1 MKFIEVIS
9 KVLIKLKTMFKK
21 KSFLLIF
28 LISIVSLN
36 YLYAQQ
42 QKPVL
47 NFFTAKIIMDGCIAY
62 ADSSKLNMAIAI
74 YDANGQ
80 LIHFVKMDG
89 VSVGVAKVAQ
99 WKGLS
104 AAIYQFSTEETG
116 KWNVPTAPDI
126 ATVPGGLPIKTK
138 EGYVIGGIGVS
149 GAASSVDV
157 KCAEAGLQAAG
168 LLLLIKK

>member
-1 MKFIEVIS
+1 M
-9 KVLIKLKTMFKK
+9 LQK

-36 YLYAQQ
+36 YLCAQQ
-42 QKPVL
+42 LKPVL
-47 NFFTAKIIMDGCIAY
+47 NFSTAKKIMDGCIAY
-62 ADSSKLNMAIAI
+62 GDSSKLNMAIAI

-89 VSVGVAKVAQ
+89 ASVGAAKVAQ

-126 ATVPGGLPIKTK
+126 ATVPGGLAIKTK
-138 EGYVIGGIGVS
+138 DGYAIGGIGVS

-157 KCAEAGLQAAG
+157 KCAEAGLKAAG
-168 LLLLIKK
+168 LLFLIKK

>member
-1 MKFIEVIS
+1 M
-9 KVLIKLKTMFKK
+9 LQN
-21 KSFLLIF
+21 KSFLFIF
-28 LISIVSLN
+28 LIAGASTN

-47 NFFTAKIIMDGCIAY
+47 TFSIAKKIMDGCIAY
-62 ADSSKLNMAIAI
+62 TDSSKLNMAIAI

-89 VSVGVAKVAQ
+89 ASVGVAKVAQ

-104 AAIYQFSTEETG
+104 AATYQFSTEETG

-157 KCAEAGLQAAG
+157 KCAEAGLYAAG
-168 LLLLIKK
+168 LLFLIKK

>member
-1 MKFIEVIS
+1 VKNNYSIVI
-9 KVLIKLKTMFKK
+9 
-21 KSFLLIF
+21 LLIAVTYINN
-28 LISIVSLN
+28 LH
-36 YLYAQQ
+36 AQQ
-42 QKPVL
+42 SKPSL
-47 NFFTAKIIMDGCIAY
+47 DFSTAKKIIDRCIAY

-89 VSVGVAKVAQ
+89 ASVGVAKAAQ

-104 AAIYQFSTEETG
+104 AAIYQFSTQETG
-116 KWNVPTAPDI
+116 KWNVPNAPDI

-138 EGYVIGGIGVS
+138 EGYTIGGIGVS

-157 KCAEAGLQAAG
+157 KCAEAGLKAAG
-168 LLLLIKK
+168 LLPNLED

>member
-1 MKFIEVIS
+1 MF
-9 KVLIKLKTMFKK
+9 LKN
-21 KSFLLIF
+21 IF
-28 LISIVSLN
+28 LFTFLIAAASTN

-47 NFFTAKIIMDGCIAY
+47 NFSTAKKIMDGCIAY

-89 VSVGVAKVAQ
+89 ASVGIAKVAQ

-104 AAIYQFSTEETG
+104 AAAYQFSTEETG

-138 EGYVIGGIGVS
+138 EGYAIGAIGVS

-157 KCAEAGLQAAG
+157 QCAEAGLKAAG
-168 LLLLIKK
+168 LLFLIKK

>member
-1 MKFIEVIS
+1 MLQK
-9 KVLIKLKTMFKK
+9 KHLI
-21 KSFLLIF
+21 LLF
-28 LISIVSLN
+28 LISIGSLN

-47 NFFTAKIIMDGCIAY
+47 NFSTAKKIMDGCIAY
-62 ADSSKLNMAIAI
+62 ADSSKSNMAIAI
-74 YDANGQ
+74 YDAYGQ
-80 LIHFVKMDG
+80 LIHFAKMDG
-89 VSVGVAKVAQ
+89 ASVGVAKVAQ

-104 AAIYQFSTEETG
+104 AATYQFSTEETS

-138 EGYVIGGIGVS
+138 DGFVIGGIGVS

-168 LLLLIKK
+168 LLPLLKK